1 MGTCDPS
8 KVELRDHASSSAP
21 FKIRKTTM
29 ENYLLNLSSTEL
41 RHLHN
46 TGMMPAL
53 FTKDGRYDFDEMAK
67 VKAKMILGYVPED
80 YKNFW

>member
-1 MGTCDPS
+1 
-8 KVELRDHASSSAP
+8 
-21 FKIRKTTM
+21 M

-41 RHLHN
+41 KRLHN

-67 VKAKMILGYVPED
+67 VTAKMILGYIPEN
-80 YKNFW
+80 YKDFE

>member
-1 MGTCDPS
+1 
-8 KVELRDHASSSAP
+8 
-21 FKIRKTTM
+21 M

-41 RHLHN
+41 KYLHN

-53 FTKDGRYDFDEMAK
+53 FTEDGRYDFDEMAK
-67 VKAKMILGYVPED
+67 VKAKMILGYVPKD